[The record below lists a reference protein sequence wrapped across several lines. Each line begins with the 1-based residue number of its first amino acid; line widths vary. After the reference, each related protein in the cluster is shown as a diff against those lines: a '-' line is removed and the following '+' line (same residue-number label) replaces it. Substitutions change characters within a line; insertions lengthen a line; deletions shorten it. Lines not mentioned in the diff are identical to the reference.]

1 MSLSGTVFR
10 LPTEVWDDVN
20 TDVMLPGAFLRLPEE
35 ELGDHAFGGV
45 LPDFRE
51 RLAGATVLVGGSNL
65 GCGSSREQAP
75 KALLGAGV
83 RVIVASSFGSI
94 FFRNA
99 LNLGLGLL
107 RVDDPRDL
115 DVLRTGVPVSVD
127 LADGRLRTGAGDEIK
142 GRPLGGYLQR
152 IVSAGGILRLLAEQP
167 DALA

>member
-1 MSLSGTVFR
+1 MSLTGTVFR
-10 LPTEVWDDVN
+10 LPADTWDDVN
-20 TDVMLPGAFLRLPEE
+20 TDVMLPGAYLRLPEE
-35 ELGDHAFGGV
+35 QLGDHAFDGV
-45 LPDFRE
+45 LPNFRE

-83 RVIVASSFGSI
+83 QVIVARSFGSI

-107 RVDDPRDL
+107 RVDEPQGL
-115 DVLRTGVPVSVD
+115 EALRTGVGVSVN
-127 LADGRLRTGAGDEIK
+127 LADGLLRTDAGEEVQ

-152 IVSAGGILRLLAEQP
+152 IVDAGGILRLLADQSG
-167 DALA
+167 ALA